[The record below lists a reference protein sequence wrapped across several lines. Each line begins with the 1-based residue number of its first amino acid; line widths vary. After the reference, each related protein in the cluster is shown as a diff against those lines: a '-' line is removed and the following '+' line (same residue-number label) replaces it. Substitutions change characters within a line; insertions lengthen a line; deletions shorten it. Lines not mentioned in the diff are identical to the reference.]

1 MNVLSLTTLL
11 IIVTVCLLGV
21 AFGLA
26 AAIAVVRRHRYQN
39 GEHAARQDAI
49 ALRLEAEKTRLES
62 EKTRRETEGMR
73 RETEEMS
80 RQIARIRLNTMRR
93 EPDEE
98 GGDI

>member
-11 IIVTVCLLGV
+11 IVIAVCLLGV
-21 AFGLA
+21 AFGLV
-26 AAIAVVRRHRYQN
+26 AAILVVRRHRHQN
-39 GEHAARQDAI
+39 GEHIARQNAI

-80 RQIARIRLNTMRR
+80 RQIARIRLDTMRR
-93 EPDEE
+93 DDET
-98 GGDI
+98 